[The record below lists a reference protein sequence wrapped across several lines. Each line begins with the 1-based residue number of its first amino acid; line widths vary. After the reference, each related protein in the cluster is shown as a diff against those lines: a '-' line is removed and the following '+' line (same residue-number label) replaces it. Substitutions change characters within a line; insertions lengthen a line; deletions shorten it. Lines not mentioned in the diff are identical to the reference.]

1 VAHGEDDLAERVASI
16 TDDELT
22 RIGRL
27 GAYYAFS
34 EDALA
39 LHAGSRKT
47 DHRLR
52 QTRPGSSASFGQDE
66 TLFGYL
72 TARH

>member
-1 VAHGEDDLAERVASI
+1 MLRRHGEDDLAEGVASI

-22 RIGRL
+22 RIRTL

-39 LHAGSRKT
+39 LHGSMGGAAMAAKREPPS
-47 DHRLR
+47 RRGLSNR
-52 QTRPGSSASFGQDE
+52 IIRPC
-66 TLFGYL
+66 
-72 TARH
+72 